1 MAAHVPKI
9 PEEILSHQVFQEELL
24 EMANNATILKHL
36 KQQVSFQVF
45 NLYASHTLSL
55 PLHCHQMPCCG
66 QQEEP
71 AIVISR
77 LLLYICVW
85 TSTKNEWNA
94 QNAI

>member
-1 MAAHVPKI
+1 MLAAHVPKI

-36 KQQVSFQVF
+36 KQQVSFKYSIF
-45 NLYASHTLSL
+45 MHHILC
-55 PLHCHQMPCCG
+55 HCHQMPCCA
-66 QQEEP
+66 QQEEL

-77 LLLYICVW
+77 LSLYICVW